1 MSDLTQIFLLS
12 LFAMFNPT
20 LLAAVTLMLFMP
32 NPRRLMLGYLLGAYL
47 TSISSGLAIVFALSD
62 SSIESTTDNS
72 LSPSADLVVGSLLL
86 LVAFVLATDRDQP
99 LRERRTR
106 RKEKKLEASDGEEKE
121 ALPLRLLGRGSP
133 RVAFVV
139 GLLLSFPGLA
149 YLTGLSHI
157 HKLDVAAVPTALL
170 VIAFCLIQQ
179 LLLEIPLVS
188 YFLAPEET
196 AGRVERFRAWL
207 SRNGRQ
213 AAIIGAGVLGSLVI
227 VRGVVGLVG

>member
-1 MSDLTQIFLLS
+1 MSDLVQIFLLS

-20 LLAAVTLMLFMP
+20 LLAAVTLMLLMP
-32 NPRRLMLGYLLGAYL
+32 SPRRLMLGYLLGAYV
-47 TSISSGLAIVFALSD
+47 TSISTGLVIVFALSD
-62 SSIESTTDNS
+62 SSAESASNNS
-72 LSPSADLVVGSLLL
+72 LSPSADLVVGLLLL
-86 LVAFVLATDRDQP
+86 LVAFVLATDRDRP
-99 LRERRTR
+99 LRERKAR
-106 RKEKKLEASDGEEKE
+106 RKQKKLETNGGEEKE

-133 RVAFVV
+133 RVAFVI

-157 HKLDVAAVPTALL
+157 NKLDAAAVPTALL
-170 VIAFCLIQQ
+170 VIAFCLVQQ

-213 AAIIGAGVLGSLVI
+213 TAIIGAAVLGSLVI
-227 VRGVVGLVG
+227 VRGIVGLV

>member
-1 MSDLTQIFLLS
+1 MSDLVQTFLLS
-12 LFAMFNPT
+12 LLAMFNPT
-20 LLAAVTLMLFMP
+20 LLAAVTLMLLLE
-32 NPRRLMLGYLLGAYL
+32 NPRRLMLGYLLGAYV
-47 TSISSGLAIVFALSD
+47 TSISVGLVIVFALSD
-62 SSIESTTDNS
+62 SSAASASKNS
-72 LSPSADLVVGSLLL
+72 LSPSADIVVGLLL
-86 LVAFVLATDRDQP
+86 LLIAFVLGTDRDRP
-99 LRERRTR
+99 LRERKAR
-106 RKEKKLEASDGEEKE
+106 RKQAKLEANGGEGKE

-157 HKLDVAAVPTALL
+157 NKLDAAAVPTALL

-196 AGRVERFRAWL
+196 ADRVRRFRAWL

-213 AAIIGAGVLGSLVI
+213 AAIIGAAVLGSLVI
-227 VRGVVGLVG
+227 IRGIVGLV

>member
-1 MSDLTQIFLLS
+1 VSDLVQVFLLA

-20 LLAAVTLMLFMP
+20 LLAAVTLMLLLE
-32 NPRRLMLGYLLGAYL
+32 NPRRLMLGYLLGAYV
-47 TSISSGLAIVFALSD
+47 TSISTGLVIVFALSD
-62 SSIESTTDNS
+62 SSAASASKNS
-72 LSPSADLVVGSLLL
+72 LSPSADIVVGLLL
-86 LVAFVLATDRDQP
+86 LLIAFVLATDRDRA
-99 LRERRTR
+99 LRERKAR
-106 RKEKKLEASDGEEKE
+106 RKQKKLETNGDEEKE

-157 HKLDVAAVPTALL
+157 NKLDAAAVPTALL

-196 AGRVERFRAWL
+196 ADRVQRFRAWL

-213 AAIIGAGVLGSLVI
+213 TAIIGAAVLGSLVI
-227 VRGVVGLVG
+227 VRGIVGLA

>member
-1 MSDLTQIFLLS
+1 MSDLVQVFLLS
-12 LFAMFNPT
+12 LLAMFNPT
-20 LLAAVTLMLFMP
+20 LLAAVTLMLLLE
-32 NPRRLMLGYLLGAYL
+32 NPRRLMLGYLLGAYV
-47 TSISSGLAIVFALSD
+47 TSISVGLVIVFALSD
-62 SSIESTTDNS
+62 SSAASASKNS
-72 LSPSADLVVGSLLL
+72 LSPSADIVVGLLL
-86 LVAFVLATDRDQP
+86 LLIAFVLATDRDRP
-99 LRERRTR
+99 LRERKAR
-106 RKEKKLEASDGEEKE
+106 RKQEKLEANGGEGKE

-157 HKLDVAAVPTALL
+157 NKLDVAAVPTALL

-196 AGRVERFRAWL
+196 ADRVRGFRAWL

-213 AAIIGAGVLGSLVI
+213 AAIIGAAVLGSLVI
-227 VRGVVGLVG
+227 VRGIVGLVG

>member
-1 MSDLTQIFLLS
+1 MSGDLVQILGLA

-20 LLAAVTLMLFMP
+20 LLAAVTLMLLLD
-32 NPRRLMLGYLLGAYL
+32 NPRRLMLGYLFGAYL
-47 TSISSGLAIVFALSD
+47 TSISTGLVIVFALSET
-62 SSIESTTDNS
+62 SAASASRNT
-72 LSPSADLVVGSLLL
+72 LSPSADLVVGLLLL
-86 LVAFVLATDRDQP
+86 LVALVLATDRDRP
-99 LRERRTR
+99 LRERKAR
-106 RKEKKLEASDGEEKE
+106 RKQKKLEADSGEERE

-157 HKLDVAAVPTALL
+157 HKLDAAAVPTALL

-196 AGRVERFRAWL
+196 AGRVARFRAWL
-207 SRNGRQ
+207 SRNGRRT
-213 AAIIGAGVLGSLVI
+213 AIIGATVLGTLVM
-227 VRGVVGLVG
+227 VRGIAGLV

>member
-1 MSDLTQIFLLS
+1 MSDLVQVFLLA

-20 LLAAVTLMLFMP
+20 LLAAVTLMLLLE
-32 NPRRLMLGYLLGAYL
+32 NPRRLMLGYLLGAYV
-47 TSISSGLAIVFALSD
+47 TSISTGLVIVFALSD
-62 SSIESTTDNS
+62 SSAASASKNS
-72 LSPSADLVVGSLLL
+72 LSPSADIVVGLLL
-86 LVAFVLATDRDQP
+86 LLIAFVLATDRDRA
-99 LRERRTR
+99 LRERKAR
-106 RKEKKLEASDGEEKE
+106 RKQKKLETNGDEEKE

-157 HKLDVAAVPTALL
+157 NKLDAAAVPTALL

-196 AGRVERFRAWL
+196 ADRVQRFRAWL

-213 AAIIGAGVLGSLVI
+213 TAIIGAAVLGSLVI
-227 VRGVVGLVG
+227 VRGIVGLA

>member
-1 MSDLTQIFLLS
+1 MSDLVQTFLLA
-12 LFAMFNPT
+12 LLAMFNPT
-20 LLAAVTLMLFMP
+20 LLAAVTLMLLLD
-32 NPRRLMLGYLLGAYL
+32 NPRRLMLGYLLGAYV
-47 TSISSGLAIVFALSD
+47 TSISTGLVIVFALSD
-62 SSIESTTDNS
+62 SSAASASKNS
-72 LSPSADLVVGSLLL
+72 LSPSADVVVGLLLL
-86 LVAFVLATDRDQP
+86 LVAFVLATDRDRP
-99 LRERRTR
+99 LRERKAR
-106 RKEKKLEASDGEEKE
+106 RRQAKLEANGGEGKE

-157 HKLDVAAVPTALL
+157 NKLDAAAVPTALL

-196 AGRVERFRAWL
+196 ADRVRRFRAWL

-213 AAIIGAGVLGSLVI
+213 AAIIGAAVLGSLVI
-227 VRGVVGLVG
+227 VRGIVGLVS

>member
-1 MSDLTQIFLLS
+1 MGDLGQVFLLS

-20 LLAAVTLMLFMP
+20 LLAAVTLMLLLE
-32 NPRRLMLGYLLGAYL
+32 NPRRLMLGYLLGAYV
-47 TSISSGLAIVFALSD
+47 TSISTGLVIVFALSD
-62 SSIESTTDNS
+62 SSAESASKNS
-72 LSPSADLVVGSLLL
+72 LSPSADIAVGLLLL
-86 LVAFVLATDRDQP
+86 LVAFVLATDRDRP
-99 LRERRTR
+99 LRERKAR
-106 RKEKKLEASDGEEKE
+106 RKQAKLEANGGEEKE

-157 HKLDVAAVPTALL
+157 NKLDAAAVPTALL
-170 VIAFCLIQQ
+170 VVAFCLIQQ

-188 YFLAPEET
+188 YFVAPEET
-196 AGRVERFRAWL
+196 ADRVRRFRAWL

-213 AAIIGAGVLGSLVI
+213 AAIIGAAVLGSLVV
-227 VRGVVGLVG
+227 VRGIVGLV

>member
-1 MSDLTQIFLLS
+1 MSDLVQVFLLS
-12 LFAMFNPT
+12 LLAMFNPT
-20 LLAAVTLMLFMP
+20 LLAAVTLMLLLE
-32 NPRRLMLGYLLGAYL
+32 NPRRLMLGYLLGAYA
-47 TSISSGLAIVFALSD
+47 TSISVGLVIVFALSD
-62 SSIESTTDNS
+62 SSAASASKNS
-72 LSPSADLVVGSLLL
+72 LSPSADIVVGLLL
-86 LVAFVLATDRDQP
+86 LLIAFVLGTDRDRP
-99 LRERRTR
+99 LRERKAR
-106 RKEKKLEASDGEEKE
+106 RKQAKLEANGGEGKE

-157 HKLDVAAVPTALL
+157 NKLDAAAVPTALL

-196 AGRVERFRAWL
+196 ADRVRRFRAWL

-213 AAIIGAGVLGSLVI
+213 AAIIGAAVLGSLVI
-227 VRGVVGLVG
+227 IRGIVGLV

>member
-1 MSDLTQIFLLS
+1 
-12 LFAMFNPT
+12 
-20 LLAAVTLMLFMP
+20 
-32 NPRRLMLGYLLGAYL
+32 MLGYLLGAYL
-47 TSISSGLAIVFALSD
+47 TSISTGLVIVFALSD
-62 SSIESTTDNS
+62 SSAASASNNS
-72 LSPSADLVVGSLLL
+72 LSPSADLVVGLLLL
-86 LVAFVLATDRDQP
+86 LVAFVLATDRDRP
-99 LRERRTR
+99 LRERKAR
-106 RKEKKLEASDGEEKE
+106 RKQAKLEANGGEGKE

-157 HKLDVAAVPTALL
+157 NKLDAAAVPTALL

-196 AGRVERFRAWL
+196 ADRVRRFRAWL
-207 SRNGRQ
+207 SRNGRR
-213 AAIIGAGVLGSLVI
+213 AAIIGAAVLGSLVI
-227 VRGVVGLVG
+227 IRGIVGLV

>member
-1 MSDLTQIFLLS
+1 MGDLGQVFLLS

-20 LLAAVTLMLFMP
+20 LLAVVTLMLLME
-32 NPRRLMLGYLLGAYL
+32 NPRRLMLGYLLGAYV
-47 TSISSGLAIVFALSD
+47 TSVSTGLVIVFALSD
-62 SSIESTTDNS
+62 SSAESASKNS
-72 LSPSADLVVGSLLL
+72 LSPSADIVVGLLIL
-86 LVAFVLATDRDQP
+86 LVAFVLATDRDRP
-99 LRERRTR
+99 LRERKQR
-106 RKEKKLEASDGEEKE
+106 RKQAKLEANGGEAKE

-157 HKLDVAAVPTALL
+157 NKLDAAAVPTALL

-196 AGRVERFRAWL
+196 ADRVARFRAWL
-207 SRNGRQ
+207 SRKGRQ
-213 AAIIGAGVLGSLVI
+213 AAIIGAVVLGTLVI
-227 VRGVVGLVG
+227 VRGIVGLV

>member
-1 MSDLTQIFLLS
+1 MSDLVQTFLLA
-12 LFAMFNPT
+12 LLAMFNPT
-20 LLAAVTLMLFMP
+20 LLAAVTLMLLLE
-32 NPRRLMLGYLLGAYL
+32 NPRRLMLGYLLGAYV
-47 TSISSGLAIVFALSD
+47 TSISTGLVIVFALSD
-62 SSIESTTDNS
+62 SSAASASKNS
-72 LSPSADLVVGSLLL
+72 LSPSADIVVGLLLL
-86 LVAFVLATDRDQP
+86 LVAFVLATDRDRP
-99 LRERRTR
+99 LRERKAR
-106 RKEKKLEASDGEEKE
+106 RKQEKLEANGGEGKE

-157 HKLDVAAVPTALL
+157 SKLDAAAVPTALL

-196 AGRVERFRAWL
+196 ADRVRRFRAWL

-213 AAIIGAGVLGSLVI
+213 AAIIGAAVLGSLVI
-227 VRGVVGLVG
+227 VRGIVGLVS

>member
-1 MSDLTQIFLLS
+1 MGDLGQVFLLA

-20 LLAAVTLMLFMP
+20 LLAAVTLMLLLP

-47 TSISSGLAIVFALSD
+47 TSISSGLVIVFALSD
-62 SSIESTTDNS
+62 SSAASASNNS
-72 LSPSADLVVGSLLL
+72 LSPSADIVVGLLL
-86 LVAFVLATDRDQP
+86 LTIAFVLATDRDRP
-99 LRERRTR
+99 LRERKAR
-106 RKEKKLEASDGEEKE
+106 RKEKKLEANGGEERE

-133 RVAFVV
+133 RVAFVI

-157 HKLDVAAVPTALL
+157 NKLDAAALPTALL
-170 VIAFCLIQQ
+170 VVAFCLIQQ

-196 AGRVERFRAWL
+196 AGRVERFRGWL
-207 SRNGRQ
+207 ARNGRQ
-213 AAIIGAGVLGSLVI
+213 AGIIGAFVLGTLVVI
-227 VRGVVGLVG
+227 RGIVGLV